1 MRKEKFGRVI
11 AIGSTLT
18 EKPVKNF
25 GSYII
30 GKQNLKTLI
39 KLMSLEYANENI
51 TFNSVSPHF
60 TDTELLSTIMDENEI
75 IIEQIKN
82 PLNRLANPSDISE
95 CVKFLCSNE
104 SSYINGQNI
113 VISGGAV

>member
-1 MRKEKFGRVI
+1 
-11 AIGSTLT
+11 
-18 EKPVKNF
+18 
-25 GSYII
+25 
-30 GKQNLKTLI
+30 
-39 KLMSLEYANENI
+39 
-51 TFNSVSPHF
+51 
-60 TDTELLSTIMDENEI
+60 MDENEI

-113 VISGGAV
+113 VISGGAI

>member
-1 MRKEKFGRVI
+1 MKICKDIIKDMRKEKFGRVI

-39 KLMSLEYANENI
+39 KLMSLEYVMRILHLIQCRHILQTQN
-51 TFNSVSPHF
+51 
-60 TDTELLSTIMDENEI
+60 
-75 IIEQIKN
+75 
-82 PLNRLANPSDISE
+82 
-95 CVKFLCSNE
+95 CSLQ
-104 SSYINGQNI
+104 S
-113 VISGGAV
+113 

>member
-1 MRKEKFGRVI
+1 MLMRILHLIQCRHI
-11 AIGSTLT
+11 LQT
-18 EKPVKNF
+18 
-25 GSYII
+25 
-30 GKQNLKTLI
+30 QNC
-39 KLMSLEYANENI
+39 SL
-51 TFNSVSPHF
+51 
-60 TDTELLSTIMDENEI
+60 IMDENEI